1 MCADISYS
9 VFPQFEGCSDESL
22 CLLAQKNDRDAEE
35 ELANRYHR
43 LVRAC
48 ARPYFLAGGEDE
60 DLLQEGTLGLIKAI
74 REFDPGRDTSFFTFA
89 ETCIRHRLFSVLKS
103 ASSGKHTPLNQAV
116 PLQPSFF
123 DENLPLAQVDPEFL
137 VIDREKA
144 AALLSGARAQL
155 SDFEGKILGYYLDG
169 LTCREIAQ
177 TVGKSPKSV
186 ENAVQ
191 RIRRKIAKQLE
202 SGVLSNG

>member
-1 MCADISYS
+1 M
-9 VFPQFEGCSDESL
+9 L
-22 CLLAQKNDRDAEE
+22 
-35 ELANRYHR
+35 RYRR
-43 LVRAC
+43 LVKIC
-48 ARPYFLAGGEDE
+48 IRPYFLAGGDSE
-60 DLLQEGTLGLIKAI
+60 DLLQEGTFGLIKAI
-74 REFDPGRDTSFFTFA
+74 REYDPTRDASFRTFA
-89 ETCIRHRLFSVLKS
+89 ETCIRHRLFSVLRDAS
-103 ASSGKHTPLNQAV
+103 AGKHTPLNEAI
-116 PLQPSFF
+116 PLHPSFF
-123 DENLPLAQVDPEFL
+123 DASLSFAQVDPEDL

-144 AALLSGARAQL
+144 AAMLSSARKQL

-177 TVGKSPKSV
+177 TVKKSPKSV

>member
-1 MCADISYS
+1 MRSDVNSS
-9 VFPQFEGCSDESL
+9 VFPQFEECSDESL
-22 CLLAQKNDRDAEE
+22 CLLAQSNDRDAEE

-74 REFDPGRDTSFFTFA
+74 REFDPGRDASFFTFA

-123 DENLPLAQVDPEFL
+123 DENLPFAQVDPEFL
-137 VIDREKA
+137 VIDREKT
-144 AALLSGARAQL
+144 AALLGAARAQL

-169 LTCREIAQ
+169 LTCHEIAQ
-177 TVGKSPKSV
+177 AVNKSPKSV
-186 ENAVQ
+186 ENAIQ
-191 RIRRKIAKQLE
+191 RIRRKTEKQLK

>member
-1 MCADISYS
+1 MNKDVGYS
-9 VFPQFEGCSDESL
+9 VFPQFKDCSDESL
-22 CLLAQKNDRDAEE
+22 CLLAQENDRDAEE
-35 ELANRYHR
+35 ELTCRYHR

-48 ARPYFLAGGEDE
+48 ARPYFLAGGDDE

-74 REFDPGRDTSFFTFA
+74 REFDRNRDASFFTYA
-89 ETCIRHRLFSVLKS
+89 ETCIRHRLFTVLRS
-103 ASSGKHTPLNQAV
+103 ASSGKHIPLNQAV

-123 DENLPLAQVDPEFL
+123 EENLPFAQVDPEFL
-137 VIDREKA
+137 VIDREKT
-144 AALLSGARAQL
+144 AALLSDARARL
-155 SDFEGKILGYYLDG
+155 SDFEGKILGFYLDG

-177 TVGKSPKSV
+177 TVGKAPKSV

-191 RIRRKIAKQLE
+191 RIRRKVAKQLE